1 VNLSSES
8 VVAIVDDEED
18 IVSLFTEVLQENGF
32 LVIGFTNPLFIID
45 YIRDFPDQIGLI
57 LIDYK
62 MPQMTGCE
70 LANQI
75 FAINPKIKM
84 VLITAYDDVINN
96 ALNLEIVKKPIG
108 ISKIMEIVK
117 YCMNNSVI

>member
-84 VLITAYDDVINN
+84 VLITAYDDIVNN
-96 ALNLEIVKKPIG
+96 ALNLEIIKKPITLNRLL
-108 ISKIMEIVK
+108 EIVK
-117 YCMNNSVI
+117 RYMNRSII

>member
-1 VNLSSES
+1 LNLSPEFIA
-8 VVAIVDDEED
+8 VIDDEED
-18 IVSLFTEVLQENGF
+18 IVKLFTQVIQMNGYF
-32 LVIGFTNPLFIID
+32 VIGFTNPLFLID
-45 YIRDFPDQIGLI
+45 YTREFPHHIRLI

-62 MPQMTGCE
+62 LMEMTGCE

-84 VLITAYDDVINN
+84 FLITAYNDVINN
-96 ALNLEIVKKPIG
+96 ALNLEFVKKPIG